1 MEQGAVG
8 RAGHAALLNVS
19 VLSMRCWVLEESS
32 AERLLGHGGEVSQ
45 SPLVF
50 HFWLRRKPDNS
61 VVLGGKE
68 HA

>member
-8 RAGHAALLNVS
+8 RAGHTALLSVS
-19 VLSMRCWVLEESS
+19 VLSMRRWVLGEGS
-32 AERLLGHGGEVSQ
+32 AERLLGHGGEVSE

-50 HFWLRRKPDNS
+50 HFCLRRKLHNS

>member
-32 AERLLGHGGEVSQ
+32 AERLLGHGGEVSE

-50 HFWLRRKPDNS
+50 SFL
-61 VVLGGKE
+61 
-68 HA
+68 A